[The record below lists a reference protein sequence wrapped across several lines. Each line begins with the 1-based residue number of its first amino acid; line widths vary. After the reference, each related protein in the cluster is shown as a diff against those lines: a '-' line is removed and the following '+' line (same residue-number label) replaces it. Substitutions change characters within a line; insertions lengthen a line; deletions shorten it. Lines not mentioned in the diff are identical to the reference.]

1 MVEEQTE
8 KKCCEKSGIKYVSA
22 YHNIYNLGK
31 RGFDDRRLYVKSVL
45 QGRGWNCDRRKI
57 SVYTVRSKGLFAPKL
72 MNG

>member
-1 MVEEQTE
+1 MVEEQKE

-22 YHNIYNLGK
+22 YHNTYNLGK
-31 RGFDDRRLYVKSVL
+31 RGFDDRKLGVKNVL
-45 QGRGWNCDRRKI
+45 QERGGKCSWRKI